1 MINGERHT
9 ITRSFGRENYL
20 MADGTYEYAH
30 TNEFA
35 EIFQRYFDSDEN
47 DARTTDSV
55 SIESVPDRL
64 IGLSVECSEPK
75 NHGEYLTTARAVVA

>member
-1 MINGERHT
+1 
-9 ITRSFGRENYL
+9 

-55 SIESVPDRL
+55 SIESVPRQAYRTFR
-64 IGLSVECSEPK
+64 GMQ
-75 NHGEYLTTARAVVA
+75 RAENPWGISDDSPCGRSIVA